1 MGNSATIF
9 AQKNKPIYG
18 RFIFRSTFAGISFPC
33 VDYLFDYLMITE
45 LPKRPIYRH
54 FQEQIAGI
62 EPVSPAWEASVLPM
76 NYICRILL
84 CYIHRHSCECSNI
97 IAYVT
102 GKVKPYTSFTVSH
115 SAFWVTYCSLSQS
128 AACSTPTGL
137 NSNSFRC
144 FNSWSVLA
152 NP

>member
-62 EPVSPAWEASVLPM
+62 GFPISTSIFTYFHCIFISKKTILSRFTRFIHFFSIISVSWGFHHRSIATRSVEL
-76 NYICRILL
+76 
-84 CYIHRHSCECSNI
+84 
-97 IAYVT
+97 V
-102 GKVKPYTSFTVSH
+102 
-115 SAFWVTYCSLSQS
+115 
-128 AACSTPTGL
+128 
-137 NSNSFRC
+137 
-144 FNSWSVLA
+144 
-152 NP
+152 